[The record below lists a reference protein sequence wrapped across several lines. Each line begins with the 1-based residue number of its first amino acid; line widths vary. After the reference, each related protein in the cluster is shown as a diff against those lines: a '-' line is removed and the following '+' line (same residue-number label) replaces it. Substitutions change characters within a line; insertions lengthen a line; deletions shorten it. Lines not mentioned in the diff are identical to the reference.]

1 MKREKGRGKREKC
14 IHRGAI
20 IFNFQL
26 ILRLPQVLEDE
37 LHLPPGEVAVIDT
50 VARSKQRGQQAVGV
64 VDVAVES
71 AQGVRGGTDGEV
83 HRGELA
89 LGERVKRPLPRLS
102 QGEGLTDIV
111 VVHNCVVFRVV
122 RC

>member
-1 MKREKGRGKREKC
+1 MHTSRS
-14 IHRGAI
+14 HNFQFS

-37 LHLPPGEVAVIDT
+37 LHLPPGEVAVVDT
-50 VARSKQRGQQAVGV
+50 VARSKQRGQQAVSV

-71 AQGVRGGTDGEV
+71 AQGVRGGPDGEV

-89 LGERVKRPLPRLS
+89 FGVRFNHICLGFSV
-102 QGEGLTDIV
+102 
-111 VVHNCVVFRVV
+111 
-122 RC
+122 